1 MFGSTANRISHL
13 PVEKILMCL
22 PLQDAPRTSV
32 LSRKWR
38 ESIRKQKNKLM
49 AVLRLT
55 SWKGEPYTLPS
66 SLFSRPQLE
75 NLALCSCMF
84 KPSPE
89 FKGFSNLFYLEL
101 KAAPVNENKISFK
114 EGETSNMVM
123 LFDSLPVILYLEI
136 DYYYVKNLAIG
147 GAPKRLPITLN
158 HLIYPV
164 LSGICFRELDEACVL
179 EAMVIDDPV
188 LELLDAQEWSDVSLN
203 QLRRVH
209 MYNISRTRSELEFIK
224 LLLAKSPMLET
235 MLIEPD
241 WEEVA
246 DKGLRILK
254 ELTRFPRSSPKA
266 EITYNDS
273 DGGLSEDETSEDEV

>member
-1 MFGSTANRISHL
+1 
-13 PVEKILMCL
+13 
-22 PLQDAPRTSV
+22 
-32 LSRKWR
+32 
-38 ESIRKQKNKLM
+38 
-49 AVLRLT
+49 
-55 SWKGEPYTLPS
+55 
-66 SLFSRPQLE
+66 
-75 NLALCSCMF
+75 
-84 KPSPE
+84 
-89 FKGFSNLFYLEL
+89 
-101 KAAPVNENKISFK
+101 
-114 EGETSNMVM
+114 MVM
-123 LFDSLPVILYLEI
+123 LFDSLPVIQYLEI

-147 GAPKRLPITLN
+147 GVPKRLPITLN

-188 LELLDAQEWSDVSLN
+188 LELLDAQEWLDVSLN
-203 QLRRVH
+203 QLRKLH

-254 ELTRFPRSSPKA
+254 ELTRFPHSSPKA

>member
-32 LSRKWR
+32 LSRKW
-38 ESIRKQKNKLM
+38 SSLSLYLDLK

-55 SWKGEPYTLPS
+55 SWKGEPYKLPS

-101 KAAPVNENKISFK
+101 LQNENKISFK

-123 LFDSLPVILYLEI
+123 LFDSLPVIQYLEI

-147 GAPKRLPITLN
+147 GVPKRLPITLN

-209 MYNISRTRSELEFIK
+209 MYNISRTRSELVFIK

-254 ELTRFPRSSPKA
+254 ELTRFPHSSPKA